1 MDVAYWVANGVCNH
15 PLLAMAILAG
25 AIVGLAVFL
34 TQGGKYAPATMV
46 YTKPDDRALRE
57 LERQTQLMRQD
68 MYNRN
73 TPPY

>member
-1 MDVAYWVANGVCNH
+1 MDVVYQVASVTCDH
-15 PLLAMAILAG
+15 PLLAMAILAV

-34 TQGGKYAPATMV
+34 TQGGKYAPAATYV
-46 YTKPDDRALRE
+46 KPDDRALKE